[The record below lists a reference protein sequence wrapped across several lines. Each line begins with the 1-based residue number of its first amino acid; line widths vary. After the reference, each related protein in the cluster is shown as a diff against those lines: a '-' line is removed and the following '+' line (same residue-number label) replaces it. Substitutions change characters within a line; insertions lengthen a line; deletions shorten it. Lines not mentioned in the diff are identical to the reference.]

1 MAANT
6 ETSRAGSSRAVGPEL
21 TITRTYDAPV
31 SLVFQIWSEREH
43 MQQWL
48 GPRGFTCTSLSLDFR
63 PGGAWRGC
71 IQSEQYGA
79 LWMGGVYREIV
90 PDRRLVFT
98 FAWDE
103 GPDEPGLQ
111 TLVTV
116 TFSER
121 DGKTIQTF
129 HQAPFVDEAS
139 RDSHIGG
146 WNECFD
152 KQQQYTERLALR
164 GARA

>member
-1 MAANT
+1 MAENT
-6 ETSRAGSSRAVGPEL
+6 ETTRAESSRARGPEL
-21 TITRTYDAPV
+21 TITRTYDAPA

-48 GPRGFTCTSLSLDFR
+48 GPQRFRCTSLTLDFR

-71 IQSEQYGA
+71 IESEQYGA

-121 DGKTIQTF
+121 DGKTTQTF
-129 HQAPFVDEAS
+129 HQTPFVDEAA

-164 GARA
+164 GAST